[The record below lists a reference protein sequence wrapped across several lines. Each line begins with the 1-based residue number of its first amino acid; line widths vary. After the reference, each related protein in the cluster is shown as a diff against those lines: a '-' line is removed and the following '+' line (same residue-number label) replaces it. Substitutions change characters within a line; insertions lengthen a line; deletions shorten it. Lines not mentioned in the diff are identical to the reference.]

1 MCEIYGIILEAPIRV
16 AIPIYK
22 VGIFYF
28 KFKYNWGGFQVAIPI
43 YKVGIF
49 YITQNYAYLCIVAI
63 PIYKVG
69 IFYKIW
75 K

>member
-22 VGIFYF
+22 VGIFYGHQSSNLTDAL
-28 KFKYNWGGFQVAIPI
+28 KVAIPI

-49 YITQNYAYLCIVAI
+49 Y
-63 PIYKVG
+63 
-69 IFYKIW
+69 
-75 K
+75 